1 MLDRLRQGAQGW
13 LSKLLMIL
21 LVVSFGIWGV
31 AGEFSG
37 YGAGTLATVGDQ
49 EVTVPQFASTLDRL
63 QRTGRQVAPEQVLNG
78 LLMEAALDDE
88 AGAHNLGISDDAI
101 ARQVAADP
109 RFHGQNGSFDRD
121 IFNAVLQ
128 NSGIDPDEYLR
139 SVKQDAVRNQISSSI
154 GIGVDVP
161 QPLVEAL
168 YRFQNEERTISH
180 ITVDARAIEPVGEP
194 DAAALQA
201 YFDANTERFR
211 APEYRK
217 LGLLVLDPAAVA
229 DPAAVTPEDIA
240 AEYETRKESFT
251 RPERRRVEQ
260 IRFETREAAEQAL
273 QAAGP
278 SPDFAALAQS
288 RNVTPA
294 DLDLG
299 LKTKAEIIDPA
310 VAEAAFA
317 AQLNVI
323 VPVTEGALEP
333 SLIRVTEIEPGAM
346 TPIDEVTPRLR
357 EEIAR
362 RKAGD
367 RVQELYDQIEDERGG
382 GATLEEVARTLSL
395 QHRLIDAVAQDGT
408 APDGAPVPDLPAR
421 DELLTDAFESD
432 VGVENNPI
440 RAGETT
446 VFYEVLET
454 IPPRDR
460 TLEEARPALVP
471 AWQAEQTQTRITE
484 KADALFA
491 RLKAGEPIAAIAAEI
506 GQPVATVE
514 KVKRGAPSPGL
525 SANAAAQAF
534 AGPQGH
540 VANAEADQPPARI
553 LLKVD
558 QVIAPAFFA
567 EAADA
572 KAIRAQL
579 ADALRNDLQQSF
591 NREVLQA
598 RETTINNAAYAQ
610 ITNTPQTQ

>member
-1 MLDRLRQGAQGW
+1 
-13 LSKLLMIL
+13 
-21 LVVSFGIWGV
+21 
-31 AGEFSG
+31 
-37 YGAGTLATVGDQ
+37 
-49 EVTVPQFASTLDRL
+49 
-63 QRTGRQVAPEQVLNG
+63 
-78 LLMEAALDDE
+78 
-88 AGAHNLGISDDAI
+88 
-101 ARQVAADP
+101 
-109 RFHGQNGSFDRD
+109 
-121 IFNAVLQ
+121 
-128 NSGIDPDEYLR
+128 
-139 SVKQDAVRNQISSSI
+139 
-154 GIGVDVP
+154 
-161 QPLVEAL
+161 
-168 YRFQNEERTISH
+168 
-180 ITVDARAIEPVGEP
+180 
-194 DAAALQA
+194 
-201 YFDANTERFR
+201 
-211 APEYRK
+211 
-217 LGLLVLDPAAVA
+217 
-229 DPAAVTPEDIA
+229 
-240 AEYETRKESFT
+240 
-251 RPERRRVEQ
+251 
-260 IRFETREAAEQAL
+260 
-273 QAAGP
+273 
-278 SPDFAALAQS
+278 
-288 RNVTPA
+288 
-294 DLDLG
+294 
-299 LKTKAEIIDPA
+299 

-317 AQLNVI
+317 AQPNVI
-323 VPVTEGALEP
+323 TPVTEGALEP
-333 SLIRVTEIEPGAM
+333 SLIRVTEIEPGAV
-346 TPIDEVTPRLR
+346 TPLEEVTPRLR
-357 EEIAR
+357 DEIAR

-367 RVQELYDQIEDERGG
+367 RANELYDQVEDERAG
-382 GATLEEVARTLSL
+382 GATLEEVARSLSL
-395 QHRLIDAVAQDGT
+395 PHRFIDAVAQDGT
-408 APDGAPVPDLPAR
+408 APDGAQSPDLPAR